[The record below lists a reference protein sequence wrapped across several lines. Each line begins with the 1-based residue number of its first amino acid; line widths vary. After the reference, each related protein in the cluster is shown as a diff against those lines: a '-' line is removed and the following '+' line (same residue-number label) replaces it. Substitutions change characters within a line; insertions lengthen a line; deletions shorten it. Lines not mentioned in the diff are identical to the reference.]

1 MQKRICKLKKN
12 KIILA
17 VLILTL
23 IVLIFS
29 GCTGGTVPP
38 INHAPIITSTA
49 ITSATVGAIYIYNVE
64 ATDSDGDTITYS
76 LTTKPNGMNI
86 NSSTGAI
93 TWNPITSGSFGVTVE
108 VSYGDLSVLQSFS
121 ITVSTLSE
129 IVVYRALCVGVGDY
143 IQDINSH
150 LPAPPYD
157 VDRML
162 YTLDKCHFG
171 SSNTSFSNICYLKD
185 W

>member
-1 MQKRICKLKKN
+1 MLKIAKKDIQIKKN
-12 KIILA
+12 KTILA

-29 GCTGGTVPP
+29 GCTGDSILP
-38 INHAPIITSTA
+38 INHTPIITSTA
-49 ITSATVGAIYIYNVE
+49 ITSATVGVVYIYNVE
-64 ATDSDGDTITYS
+64 ATDPDGDTITYS

-108 VSYGDLSVLQSFS
+108 VSDDDLSVLQSFN

-129 IVVYRALCVGVGDY
+129 IVVYRALCVGIGGLHSRY
-143 IQDINSH
+143 
-150 LPAPPYD
+150 
-157 VDRML
+157 
-162 YTLDKCHFG
+162 
-171 SSNTSFSNICYLKD
+171 
-185 W
+185 